1 MWPIVGLPSYDGLTS
16 LKCNSG
22 YGGAILRIKEVWDWP
37 ILEGEGPMVVAVA
50 KDEVF
55 VAHAG
60 DFRQMAAIHDRV
72 NEHRRYLTLAS
83 ANLLVRDGEGWAA
96 FDPLIGLN

>member
-1 MWPIVGLPSYDGLTS
+1 MWPIVGLSSYDGLTL

-37 ILEGEGPMVVAVA
+37 VLEGEGPMVVAVA

-72 NEHRRYLTLAS
+72 NEHGRYRTLAS

-96 FDPLIGLN
+96 FDPSIGLN